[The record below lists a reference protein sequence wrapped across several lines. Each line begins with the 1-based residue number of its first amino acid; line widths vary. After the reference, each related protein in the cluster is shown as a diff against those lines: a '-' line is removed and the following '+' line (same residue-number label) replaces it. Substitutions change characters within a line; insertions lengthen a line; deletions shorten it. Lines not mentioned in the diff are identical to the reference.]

1 VPDRHRPGKAA
12 EDVFVEDLADETHVL
27 MHTDLGAVRHCD
39 AGGLLAA
46 VLESEEGEKGHASGF
61 LARRVQSDDT
71 ALFLGP
77 IVVMGK
83 ADHVGLWHPSGQR

>member
-1 VPDRHRPGKAA
+1 MSNRHMSGKLRHIVPKHLVHQAHATVERHFNAICHGNA
-12 EDVFVEDLADETHVL
+12 
-27 MHTDLGAVRHCD
+27 GAF
-39 AGGLLAA
+39 LAA